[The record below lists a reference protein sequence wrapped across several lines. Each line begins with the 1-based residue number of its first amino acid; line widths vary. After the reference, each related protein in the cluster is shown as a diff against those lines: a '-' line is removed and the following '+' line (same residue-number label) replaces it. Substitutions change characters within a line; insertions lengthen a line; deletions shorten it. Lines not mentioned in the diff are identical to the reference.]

1 MPQNCTALDFAFSIH
16 TFLGSH
22 CIGAKVNHKLVPLSH
37 KLQSGDQVEILTSK
51 SQHVQPSWINFAT
64 TAKAKAKIMAILK
77 REQRGMQQ
85 SGEEILRD
93 FFNKEGLEFTPDN
106 IQKLCTFHNLR
117 TQEELFSAIGFKTII
132 PGDND
137 KTS

>member
-1 MPQNCTALDFAFSIH
+1 
-16 TFLGSH
+16 
-22 CIGAKVNHKLVPLSH
+22 
-37 KLQSGDQVEILTSK
+37 
-51 SQHVQPSWINFAT
+51 
-64 TAKAKAKIMAILK
+64 MAILK

-137 KTS
+137 KNELKDKPATSNWKKNFIFLLSVATRVIRISPKKRADTKD